1 MFPLVNPCCPLLIT
15 RSLVFQD
22 YLYLL
27 FRDQVE
33 ADQAAGPWILLL
45 ALFEERSGICF
56 LFLTH
61 CSRSPPLFHD
71 YQEWPCND
79 IRALGLTM
87 SSAAPDLML
96 HWFHTESITTQII
109 HKQLHSYEI
118 QVLNFLY
125 VPYATIL
132 NPSEDIYTDKTR
144 IKNKHAR

>member
-1 MFPLVNPCCPLLIT
+1 
-15 RSLVFQD
+15 
-22 YLYLL
+22 
-27 FRDQVE
+27 
-33 ADQAAGPWILLL
+33 
-45 ALFEERSGICF
+45 
-56 LFLTH
+56 
-61 CSRSPPLFHD
+61 
-71 YQEWPCND
+71 
-79 IRALGLTM
+79 M